1 MGSCV
6 SVHKDADSVMKLRLS
21 IGSKTDNKLVI
32 PPFPAE
38 DDKLTANIDRQI
50 ADLPLKSQWSSSLS
64 AAAAA
69 TTTTTFRDY
78 GSKEDSFFD
87 TRPWL
92 DSDCEDDFYSVNGD
106 FTPSRG
112 NTPVHHNL
120 PAGSSPINK
129 TPFENRTPVSIPVPS
144 PTPTEK
150 KKKLLELFQE
160 SFKDDE
166 YANNEVKPPTALSL
180 PPKSVNGTNSVCSS
194 ERTTNGDVQ
203 TEIETG
209 KPFRASPC
217 CLPSLVS
224 CRSSSH
230 RKKMSPTIPVG
241 DKA

>member
-32 PPFPAE
+32 PPFPVK

-50 ADLPLKSQWSSSLS
+50 ADLPLKSQWSPPLS
-64 AAAAA
+64 ATAA

-78 GSKEDSFFD
+78 GSKEDTFFD

-120 PAGSSPINK
+120 PAGSSLINK

-144 PTPTEK
+144 PTPIEK

-160 SFKDDE
+160 SSKDDE
-166 YANNEVKPPTALSL
+166 YPNNEVKPPTAHNL
-180 PPKSVNGTNSVCSS
+180 PPKSVNGTNSVGSS
-194 ERTTNGDVQ
+194 ERTINGDVQ
-203 TEIETG
+203 TEIEME
-209 KPFRASPC
+209 KPFRTSPC